1 MIMLTDSLNDA
12 LTVNA
17 KVDQGSA
24 ISVLNGCPMIQ
35 TFQSPPR
42 MYGFLNVLADF

>member
-24 ISVLNGCPMIQ
+24 VPS
-35 TFQSPPR
+35 
-42 MYGFLNVLADF
+42 DFCSERLSDDPHLSKSS